1 MNKAVE
7 LGHALRTWRDRLDP
21 TAVGFPAG
29 RNRRTPGL
37 RREELALLAGI
48 SADYI
53 MRLEQGRVGTPSA
66 QILNALTRA
75 LRLSEQER
83 RHLFILAGKQPPND
97 GQVTAWITPSVRR
110 LIDQMQDVPLGVY
123 DAIWNLIAWNGP
135 FAALLGDPSE
145 ASERERN
152 VLWSHFHRRPTTV
165 THEPHEETRF
175 EQAVVADLRAA
186 TALYPADAR
195 VADLVA
201 ELSETSAHFV
211 ELWNSHAVGVHSTC
225 TKTVHH
231 PEIGPLTLDCDV
243 LTVPGNDLR
252 VVVFTAPPH
261 TDSASELR
269 RVVSTERYR
278 THEIGRPA

>member
-1 MNKAVE
+1 MNKAAE

-21 TAVGFPAG
+21 TAAGLPAG

-53 MRLEQGRVGTPSA
+53 MRLEQGRVGTPSV

-97 GQVTAWITPSVRR
+97 GQVTTWITPSVQR
-110 LIDQMQDVPLGVY
+110 LIDQMPDVPLAVY
-123 DAIWNLIAWNGP
+123 DAIWNLITWNRAS
-135 FAALLGDPSE
+135 AALLGDPAE
-145 ASERERN
+145 ATGRERN

-165 THEPHEETRF
+165 THEPHEQTRF
-175 EQAVVADLRAA
+175 ERAVVADLRAA
-186 TALYPADAR
+186 TALYPADTR
-195 VADLVA
+195 VTDLVADL
-201 ELSETSAHFV
+201 SKTSARFT
-211 ELWNSHAVGVHSTC
+211 ELWNSHAVGAHSTS

-243 LTVPGNDLR
+243 LTVPGNDQR
-252 VVVFTAPPH
+252 VVVLTAPPH
-261 TDSASELR
+261 TDSASKLR
-269 RVVSTERYR
+269 RVVSTQCYR
-278 THEIGRPA
+278 THEVSRPR